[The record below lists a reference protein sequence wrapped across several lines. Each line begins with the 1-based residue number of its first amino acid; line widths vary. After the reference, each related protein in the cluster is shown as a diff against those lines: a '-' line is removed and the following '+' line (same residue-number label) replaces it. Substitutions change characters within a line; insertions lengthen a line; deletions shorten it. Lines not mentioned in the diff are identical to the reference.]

1 MNRQLIAAKLFEAA
15 DGLSIM
21 GDRAE
26 VPQFIWDSL
35 KKIFGRDSNGSTVA
49 KLMVKED
56 ADGNPVGSAWKVK
69 AIAIGQHS
77 IEKKLKELGHGEIKI
92 RFSDSAHTFDG
103 NAQLFGIE
111 EAEYTKYVEPPEEI
125 INDIIAARE
134 GKEIE
139 YTKRAP
145 AGGRSKVDVEEIKTH
160 AAVQQFND
168 KFVAPIEQA
177 GVKINV
183 NYLKSNNEI
192 DVFEDSVKI
201 TLPGYD
207 VTIQIELITRG
218 QNTSFVINDWTGPSI
233 ETAIKMRSMRPI
245 NELETI
251 AEDIKNAKF
260 KGSIYTKDGKNV
272 ITLSEDE
279 LESYFNENSAITQEE
294 KVKILKARLDKGKK
308 DKKLATM
315 VLDSFES
322 KDSDEFANFIA
333 DFENVLNWNYISRY
347 MDLPESYLEGFADHI
362 DWKWISTR
370 GDLSNQFILKFA
382 DKLNLEDVM
391 NNQKLSKATIAK
403 LKAGGYLQEDK

>member
-15 DGLSIM
+15 DELSIM

-77 IEKKLKELGHGEIKI
+77 VEKKLEELGHGEIKV
-92 RFSDSAHTFDG
+92 RFSDPAHTFDG
-103 NAQLFGIE
+103 NAQLLGIE

-125 INDIIAARE
+125 INDIITARGGGE
-134 GKEIE
+134 VE

-145 AGGRSKVDVEEIKTH
+145 AGGRSKVDVEEVKTH

-177 GVKINV
+177 GVKMNIS
-183 NYLKSNNEI
+183 YLKSNN
-192 DVFEDSVKI
+192 DMGVFEDSVKV

-207 VTIQIELITRG
+207 VTIQLELVTRG
-218 QNTSFVINDWTGPSI
+218 QNTNFVINDWTGPSI
-233 ETAIKMRSMRPI
+233 ETTVRMRSMRPMD
-245 NELETI
+245 ELDTI
-251 AEDIKNAKF
+251 ANDIKNAKF
-260 KGSIYTKDGKNV
+260 KGSVYTKDGRNV

-279 LESYFNENSAITQEE
+279 LESYFNENTAITQEE
-294 KVKILKARLDKGKK
+294 KINILKTRLKKGKK

-315 VLDSFES
+315 MLDSFES

-347 MDLPESYLEGFADHI
+347 MDLPESYLEGFDDHI

-370 GDLSNQFILKFA
+370 GNLSNQFVLKYA
-382 DKLNLEDVM
+382 DKLNIEDVM
-391 NNQKLSKATIAK
+391 SNQKLSKATIAK
-403 LKAGGYLQEDK
+403 LKANGYLPEDK